1 MERAP
6 RTAAQ
11 IADPADVRGQMDDRV
26 GLRKEPLGHHG
37 IPEIAVTASQRPD
50 LDPALRETRD
60 DMRSEEPPGAGDVDL
75 HRIPLW
81 SFSYRIRPPARPP

>member
-1 MERAP
+1 
-6 RTAAQ
+6 
-11 IADPADVRGQMDDRV
+11 MDDRV